1 MESLEPTRANL
12 IGDVIYLYLMYKNM
26 SDEERVVMTGRLA
39 RQVDNASTK
48 DPKAAYAMKA
58 LVQLHQDIDVTTR
71 NYSWK
76 HHDGIDRAF
85 FLGKIKKY
93 TSTLGVSLPNL
104 SIIVTI

>member
-26 SDEERVVMTGRLA
+26 SDEERVIMTGQLTRA
-39 RQVDNASTK
+39 INRAPIK
-48 DPKAAYAMKA
+48 DSKRAYAFRA
-58 LVQLHQDIDVTTR
+58 LVQLHRDIDVIKQ

-76 HHDGIDRAF
+76 HHDGVDRAF
-85 FLGKIKKY
+85 FLEKIKRY
-93 TSTLGVSLPNL
+93 ASTLGVNLPNL